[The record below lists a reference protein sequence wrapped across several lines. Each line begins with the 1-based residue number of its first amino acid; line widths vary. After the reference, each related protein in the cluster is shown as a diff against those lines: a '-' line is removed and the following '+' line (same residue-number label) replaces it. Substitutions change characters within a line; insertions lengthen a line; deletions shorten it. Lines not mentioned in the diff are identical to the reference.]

1 MIYLYEPNI
10 NKKSMT
16 RVQETLEKNW
26 LSGNTPIVREFES
39 QFADFIG
46 VKYAL
51 ACSSGTTALHLANI
65 VLNIKKDDEVI
76 MPSMSYIASANS
88 VKYQHAQP
96 VFVDIDMST
105 WQMDV
110 NLIQSKITKKT
121 KAIMPVHL
129 YGGIPNL
136 SEIEKIANKNN
147 LNIIHDSAESLGAK
161 YSKKHAAS
169 YKDVAIHSFFPNKI
183 ITTGEG
189 GMLLTNNKD
198 IYEMA
203 KLYSSQ
209 GLSGNEEYK
218 HSVIGYNYRMTSLS
232 AALGLEQIID
242 IDLNVEKK
250 LEILNYYKLKFKDN
264 EIVFQENESNVES
277 ANWLV
282 AILLSE
288 KVDIRELQKYLYKND
303 VETRRIFKPIHSQDP
318 YMETNNQSEYKNS
331 NFLYNN
337 GICLPS
343 YPDLTK
349 KQIDFISQ
357 LIIDFIM

>member
-10 NKKSMT
+10 NKNSKK

-26 LSGNTPIVREFES
+26 LSGNTPIVHEFES
-39 QFADFIG
+39 KFADFIG

-65 VLNIKKDDEVI
+65 VLDVTNDSEVI

-88 VKYQHAQP
+88 VKYQHAEP
-96 VFVDIDMST
+96 VFVDIDKST
-105 WQMDV
+105 WQLDT
-110 NLIQSKITKKT
+110 NLVESKITKKT

-129 YGGIPNL
+129 YGGIPDL
-136 SEIEKIANKNN
+136 FKIEKIANKNN
-147 LNIIHDSAESLGAK
+147 LSIIHDSAESLGAR
-161 YSKKHAAS
+161 YNKKHAAS
-169 YKDVAIHSFFPNKI
+169 FKDVAIHSFFPNKI

-189 GMLLTNNKD
+189 GMLLTNNNE
-198 IYEMA
+198 IYEKA
-203 KLYSSQ
+203 KLYSRQ
-209 GLSGNEEYK
+209 GLSGKEEYK

-232 AALGLEQIID
+232 AALGIEQIDEIE
-242 IDLNVEKK
+242 INVAKK
-250 LEILNYYKLKFKDN
+250 LEILNYYKQKFKDY
-264 EIVFQENESNVES
+264 EIVFQESEENVES

-282 AILLSE
+282 AVLLSE
-288 KVDIRELQKYLYKND
+288 KVDIREVQKFLYKNN
-303 VETRRIFKPIHSQDP
+303 VETKRIFKPIHLQDP
-318 YMETNNQSEYKNS
+318 YKKASNQNEYENS

-343 YPDLTK
+343 YPGLTK

-357 LIIDFIM
+357 LIIDSIA

>member
-10 NKKSMT
+10 NKKSMK

-65 VLNIKKDDEVI
+65 VSNVTKDHEVI

-96 VFVDIDMST
+96 IFVDIDMST

-136 SEIEKIANKNN
+136 FEIEKIANKNN
-147 LNIIHDSAESLGAK
+147 LNVIHDSAESLGAR
-161 YSKKHAAS
+161 YNKKHAAS
-169 YKDVAIHSFFPNKI
+169 FKDVAIHSFFPNKI

-198 IYEMA
+198 IYEKA
-203 KLYSSQ
+203 RLYSSQ
-209 GLSGNEEYK
+209 GLSGEEEYK

-232 AALGLEQIID
+232 AALGLEQIIE
-242 IDLNVEKK
+242 IELNVEKK
-250 LEILNYYKLKFKDN
+250 FEILNYYKRKFKDY
-264 EIVFQENESNVES
+264 EIVFQENEENVKS

-282 AILLSE
+282 AILLNE
-288 KVDIRELQKYLYKND
+288 KVDIIELQKYLYKND
-303 VETRRIFKPIHSQDP
+303 VETKRIFKPIHSQDP
-318 YMETNNQSEYKNS
+318 YTEANNQSEYKNS

-343 YPDLTK
+343 YPDLTE

-357 LIIDFIM
+357 LIIDSIA